1 MKPLSSVVIAL
12 ALLAPAVTF
21 AQTTEA
27 EPAPASTPAE
37 PQSRAKLILEETA
50 LSMEMARDGQFG
62 RIKSRDMEKLE
73 SAYGRMVEL
82 LSNVDEPSELPSSQR
97 QTLALAQ
104 SEITEI
110 LNPDDENRRICK
122 RVASTGTRLGALECL
137 TVAERRQRA
146 RASRNMA
153 NDSQRG
159 FCVPGSGNEGGSL
172 CTFGGRSGG

>member
-1 MKPLSSVVIAL
+1 MKPLSCIVLLIT
-12 ALLAPAVTF
+12 LLAPAWSV
-21 AQTTEA
+21 AQTAEP
-27 EPAPASTPAE
+27 EPAPAE
-37 PQSRAKLILEETA
+37 PQTRSELILEETA

-73 SAYGRMVEL
+73 AAHARIVEL
-82 LSNVDEPSELPSSQR
+82 LSDVDEPTELPSAQR
-97 QTLALAQ
+97 QSLALAQ
-104 SEITEI
+104 SEITAI
-110 LNPDDENRRICK
+110 LNPDDENRKICK

-137 TVAERRQRA
+137 TLAERRQRA

-172 CTFGGRSGG
+172 CTFGSRPGG

>member
-1 MKPLSSVVIAL
+1 MKPLSCIVLLIT
-12 ALLAPAVTF
+12 LLAPAWSV
-21 AQTTEA
+21 AQTAEP
-27 EPAPASTPAE
+27 EPAPAE
-37 PQSRAKLILEETA
+37 PQTRSELILEETA

-73 SAYGRMVEL
+73 AAHARMIEL
-82 LSNVDEPSELPSSQR
+82 LSDVDEPTELPSAQR
-97 QTLALAQ
+97 QSLALAQ
-104 SEITEI
+104 SEITAI
-110 LNPDDENRRICK
+110 LNPDDENRKICK

-137 TVAERRQRA
+137 TLAERRQRA

-172 CTFGGRSGG
+172 CTFGSRPGG